1 MQTSSAERSE
11 RKAERKA
18 ERREAQALAVQRPLM
33 PALALPTRYFLG
45 LGLLFLCLFLP
56 ALATLFRW

>member
-11 RKAERKA
+11 RKAER
-18 ERREAQALAVQRPLM
+18 REARALAVQRPLM